1 VLTRYA
7 DATLLRCRLETGRTH
22 QIRVHLASIGHP
34 IIGDPVYGKPSHKA
48 PVSHFKRQA
57 LHAQELGLI
66 HPATQTPMTWRAP
79 LPQDMMDLMRGL
91 EPHVRH
97 E

>member
-1 VLTRYA
+1 VLARYT

-34 IIGDPVYGKPSHKA
+34 IIGDPVYGRRSDKA
-48 PVSHFKRQA
+48 RVSAFRRQA

-66 HPATQTPMTWRAP
+66 HPATRKPMTWRAP
-79 LPQDMMDLMRGL
+79 LPQDMMDLMASL
-91 EPHVRH
+91 ERNARH
-97 E
+97 A